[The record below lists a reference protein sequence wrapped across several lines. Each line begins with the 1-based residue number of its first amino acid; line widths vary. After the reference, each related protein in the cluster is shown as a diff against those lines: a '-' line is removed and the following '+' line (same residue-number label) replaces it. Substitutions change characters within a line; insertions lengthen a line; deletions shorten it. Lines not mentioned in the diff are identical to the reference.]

1 MSDQYSGNTIGGT
14 YRSKRSNVLIDIR
27 QALRELDTLGTTI
40 DQLEESKEV
49 FSKIISLN
57 RRHDSTIPSPA
68 NLDVV
73 RKQFDVVRKK
83 MIASEKTC
91 SELGEHFTV
100 HNGSANDGLITM
112 KKNIDKQDVIEEAIE
127 AIEFSEDPIEILTQD
142 YSSEE
147 KKESRSYAYHR
158 LDANGKPITKAINAG
173 LFIVHDKLM
182 DIVQAWNEGLI
193 DKHTQLVLV
202 SVGSVEENGEKIKVV
217 DILSSNFDLIL
228 ENTTKEMGYDS
239 VPSFDKSPRFWH
251 KSIHTLKE
259 NSKCDY
265 NENGFVWSDLKGK
278 IQYAFLDYCGNNN
291 FKYMNWYEQVLYPM
305 MSNTAHVAI
314 NHFSYVRG
322 NSSWRDICKKF
333 LDACYETTNAIG
345 CYRWLQKNGKMD
357 DFKSRYEDG
366 LYAINE
372 AYGHDDIEHSV
383 IQLLGFHSI
392 ELGTRCTHEI
402 IDRVCKKNPNLMMDG
417 SGPAIDRLDDDAW
430 STYLSTTSD
439 NEVAQLH
446 ALNSAYG
453 SLSLEASHKTE
464 HAIEHFD
471 SALIAS
477 AFWKATYLDH
487 KNPQAFV
494 TTPQAAEAVREITKN
509 IKNNKPRFSNSWK
522 DVQDTHDNMHPYDM
536 DRYEYQG
543 SQGSSKMVI
552 HKFIV
557 FKQAPKFKHKPN
569 LSLDHPRQTSTLKGM
584 LEYSTIYERFS
595 PHSMMLLN
603 IEETAADEAGTA
615 TNFIF
620 DEDGSIMFEGLNLHQ
635 SNRFSDEYCVK
646 DAARRMSHAS
656 SLSGCV
662 RGIVQCFDIDLFSE
676 EMDEHMN
683 NWKHIPALQGLTSS
697 GLATPTME
705 CFADVLALPT
715 CTEVL
720 HDGES

>member
-14 YRSKRSNVLIDIR
+14 YRSKRSNVLIATHH
-27 QALRELDTLGTTI
+27 ALRELDTLGTTI
-40 DQLEESKEV
+40 DQLEESK
-49 FSKIISLN
+49 
-57 RRHDSTIPSPA
+57 

-73 RKQFDVVRKK
+73 RKQFDVVKK
-83 MIASEKTC
+83 HMIASEKTC
-91 SELGEHFTV
+91 SELGGPSGHFTV
-100 HNGSANDGLITM
+100 HNDGLITM

-127 AIEFSEDPIEILTQD
+127 AIEFSEDPIED
-142 YSSEE
+142 YSSEGKKE
-147 KKESRSYAYHR
+147 DYSSEVKKESRSYAYHR

-202 SVGSVEENGEKIKVV
+202 SGGSVEKIKVV

-314 NHFSYVRG
+314 NHYSYVRG

-333 LDACYETTNAIG
+333 LDACHEATNAIG
-345 CYRWLQKNGKMD
+345 CFRWLQNHGKMD

-366 LYAINE
+366 LYAIHE

-383 IQLLGFHSI
+383 IQFLGLHSI
-392 ELGTRCTHEI
+392 ILGSRRTREI
-402 IDRVCKKNPNLMMDG
+402 IDSVCEKNPNLMIDG
-417 SGPAIDRLDDDAW
+417 RIDDDAW
-430 STYLSTTSD
+430 DTYIRNSRATGDKETLL
-439 NEVAQLH
+439 LH
-446 ALNSAYG
+446 SLNTAYG
-453 SLSLEASHKTE
+453 SMSLEASHKTE
-464 HAIEHFD
+464 FATESFD
-471 SALIAS
+471 FALITS
-477 AFWKATYLDH
+477 AFWKAIHLDH
-487 KNPQAFV
+487 KNPQGFV
-494 TTPQAAEAVREITKN
+494 TTPQAAEAVREVAKN
-509 IKNNKPRFSNSWK
+509 IRNNKPRFSPSWK
-522 DVQDTHDNMHPYDM
+522 DVQATHDDMHPYDM
-536 DRYEYQG
+536 DRYEYLG
-543 SQGSSKMVI
+543 SHSSKMVI
-552 HKFIV
+552 HKFII

-569 LSLDHPRQTSTLKGM
+569 LSRDHPRQTSTLKHM
-584 LEYSTIYERFS
+584 LECSTIYERFS
-595 PHSMMLLN
+595 PHSLMLLN
-603 IEETAADEAGTA
+603 IEETEADTIGTA
-615 TNFIF
+615 TNYYF

-635 SNRFSDEYCVK
+635 SNRFSDEFCVK
-646 DAARRMSHAS
+646 NAMWKANPKG

-662 RGIVQCFDIDLFSE
+662 RGIVQCFAADLFSD
-676 EMDEHMN
+676 EMDEHMSH
-683 NWKHIPALQGLTSS
+683 WKHEALEMKSGTSQL
-697 GLATPTME
+697 GRRLWN
-705 CFADVLALPT
+705 
-715 CTEVL
+715 
-720 HDGES
+720 GES

>member
-1 MSDQYSGNTIGGT
+1 
-14 YRSKRSNVLIDIR
+14 
-27 QALRELDTLGTTI
+27 
-40 DQLEESKEV
+40 
-49 FSKIISLN
+49 
-57 RRHDSTIPSPA
+57 
-68 NLDVV
+68 
-73 RKQFDVVRKK
+73 
-83 MIASEKTC
+83 
-91 SELGEHFTV
+91 
-100 HNGSANDGLITM
+100 
-112 KKNIDKQDVIEEAIE
+112 
-127 AIEFSEDPIEILTQD
+127 
-142 YSSEE
+142 
-147 KKESRSYAYHR
+147 
-158 LDANGKPITKAINAG
+158 
-173 LFIVHDKLM
+173 M

-217 DILSSNFDLIL
+217 DIISSNFDLIL

-305 MSNTAHVAI
+305 MSNMAHVAI

-333 LDACYETTNAIG
+333 LDACHETTNAIG

-357 DFKSRYEDG
+357 DFKSRYEDS

-372 AYGHDDIEHSV
+372 AHGHDDIEHSV
-383 IQLLGFHSI
+383 LQLLGFHSI
-392 ELGTRCTHEI
+392 ELGTRRTHEI
-402 IDRVCKKNPNLMMDG
+402 IDSVGKKNPNLTTDG
-417 SGPAIDRLDDDAW
+417 SGPTIDRIDEDAW
-430 STYLSTTSD
+430 YKWLRHSTATGDIAACL
-439 NEVAQLH
+439 LH
-446 ALNSAYG
+446 SLNSAYG

-464 HAIEHFD
+464 CAIESFD
-471 SALIAS
+471 SALIAA
-477 AFWKATYLDH
+477 AFWKATYLDR
-487 KNPQAFV
+487 KNTQAFV

-509 IKNNKPRFSNSWK
+509 IKNNKPRFSPSWN
-522 DVQDTHDNMHPYDM
+522 DVQATHDNMHPHDM

-552 HKFIV
+552 HKFII

-569 LSLDHPRQTSTLKGM
+569 LSRSHPQQTSTLKYM

-603 IEETAADEAGTA
+603 IEETATDTIGTA

-635 SNRFSDEYCVK
+635 SNGFSDEYCVK
-646 DAARRMSHAS
+646 DAMWKMGATG

-662 RGIVQCFDIDLFSE
+662 RGIVQCFGIDLFSE

-683 NWKHIPALQGLTSS
+683 HWK
-697 GLATPTME
+697 
-705 CFADVLALPT
+705 T
-715 CTEVL
+715 CKF
-720 HDGES
+720 DG